1 VRIVAVDSVG
11 SVTFGGPPGRR
22 MIPGLGTAVRPGQL
36 DESYIDEV
44 VMVEEADTIRTCH
57 KLARRGFMFGGSTG
71 TVVSGAMDWLA
82 AHDARD
88 ITAVALAPDMGERY
102 LDTVYQTNWVQ
113 DLFGEDALV
122 LDKPRVGAVA
132 RRRAGNGPGQRRR
145 AG

>member
-1 VRIVAVDSVG
+1 
-11 SVTFGGPPGRR
+11 
-22 MIPGLGTAVRPGQL
+22 
-36 DESYIDEV
+36 
-44 VMVEEADTIRTCH
+44 
-57 KLARRGFMFGGSTG
+57 
-71 TVVSGAMDWLA
+71 
-82 AHDARD
+82 
-88 ITAVALAPDMGERY
+88 MGERY

>member
-1 VRIVAVDSVG
+1 N
-11 SVTFGGPPGRR
+11 
-22 MIPGLGTAVRPGQL
+22 
-36 DESYIDEV
+36 
-44 VMVEEADTIRTCH
+44 
-57 KLARRGFMFGGSTG
+57 
-71 TVVSGAMDWLA
+71 
-82 AHDARD
+82 DARD

>member
-1 VRIVAVDSVG
+1 
-11 SVTFGGPPGRR
+11 
-22 MIPGLGTAVRPGQL
+22 
-36 DESYIDEV
+36 
-44 VMVEEADTIRTCH
+44 
-57 KLARRGFMFGGSTG
+57 
-71 TVVSGAMDWLA
+71 MDWLA
-82 AHDARD
+82 ANDTRD

-132 RRRAGNGPGQRRR
+132 RRRSSNGPGQRRR